1 MATEPDPK
9 RDTLLL
15 SYYGDDLTGSTDVME
30 ALTLGGMPTVLF
42 TRVPDDS
49 LRARFAHC
57 RAIGLAGS
65 SRSETP
71 AWMDEHLRPVFAWL
85 HGLGAAICH
94 YKICST
100 FDSSP
105 TIGSIGRAVELGRA
119 AFGGA
124 SVPMVVGAPQL
135 RRYTAFGHLFAG
147 FQDRV
152 YRIDRHPVMSRHP
165 VTPMH
170 EADLLVHLSDQT
182 RLSTGLVDLATLLS
196 PRRAEALDAM
206 LGGGADI
213 VLVDVDSLETQRLA
227 GAELW
232 RIRREG
238 GTFVVGSSGV
248 EYALMAEWAALGI
261 APGTAIFDPV
271 PAVERIAVVSGSC
284 SPMTERQ
291 IRHALSDGFDG
302 VEVDPVA
309 LTSGGGDT
317 VIERAVAAGSAILS
331 AGRSAILYT
340 ALGPAAD
347 RGAEID
353 REEGARHRLGRGL
366 GEILRR
372 LTQEQSLRRVVIAG
386 GDTSSHALGML
397 GVDALTVRMPLTV
410 SPGSP
415 LCLAHSV
422 RPGIEGLE
430 IALKGGQVGKDG
442 YFSSIRDGKAD

>member
-1 MATEPDPK
+1 MATDPGARQEP
-9 RDTLLL
+9 LLL

-30 ALTLGGMPTVLF
+30 ALTLGGVPTVLF
-42 TRVPDDS
+42 TAVPDEA
-49 LRARFAHC
+49 LCARFAHC

-71 AWMDEHLRPVFAWL
+71 AWMDAHLRPAFAWL
-85 HGLGAAICH
+85 QQLGAAFCH

-105 TIGSIGRAVELGRA
+105 TIGSIGRAIEIGRDV
-119 AFGGA
+119 FGGL
-124 SVPMVVGAPQL
+124 SVPLVVGAPQL

-147 FQDRV
+147 FQDRI

-170 EADLLVHLSDQT
+170 EADLLLHLSAQT
-182 RLSTGLVDLATLLS
+182 ELTSGLVDIAMLRS
-196 PRRAEALDAM
+196 PRRVETIDAL

-213 VLVDVDSLETQRLA
+213 VLLDVDSPETQRIA

-232 RIRREG
+232 RSRRPG
-238 GTFVVGSSGV
+238 GSFVAGSSGV
-248 EYALMAEWAALGI
+248 EYALMAEWAALGM
-261 APGTAIFDPV
+261 APGAATFEPV
-271 PAVERIAVVSGSC
+271 PPVERIAVVSGSC

-291 IRHALSDGFDG
+291 IRHATTDGFDG
-302 VEVDPVA
+302 IDVDPVA
-309 LTSGGGDT
+309 LASGNGDA
-317 VIERAVAAGSAILS
+317 VIARAVATGRASLE
-331 AGRSAILYT
+331 AGRSVILYT

-353 REEGARHRLGRGL
+353 RQEGARHRLGRGL

-372 LTQEQSLRRVVIAG
+372 LTLEQSLRRVVIAG

-415 LCLAHSV
+415 LCVAHSA
-422 RPGIEGLE
+422 RAGIDGLE
-430 IALKGGQVGKDG
+430 IALKGGQVGKDA